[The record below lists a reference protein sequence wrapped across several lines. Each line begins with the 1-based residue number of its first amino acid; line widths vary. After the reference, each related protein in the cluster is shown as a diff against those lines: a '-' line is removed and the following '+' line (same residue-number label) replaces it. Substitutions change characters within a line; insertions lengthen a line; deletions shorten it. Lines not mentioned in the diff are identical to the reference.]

1 MQIKWLEDFVVLA
14 KSSSLIGA
22 AHERN
27 VTHPAFGRRIRALEE
42 WAGVPLIER
51 GPNGV
56 VLTTAGRT
64 FLASA
69 SEVLDILNETH
80 KVLQKPDY
88 ERQHRVRFAA
98 GRTLSHSVLPRLL
111 TRLRG
116 ITPTFQ
122 SEVKTTSLQYG
133 IEMLMDD
140 EVDFLLCHT
149 HESLPG
155 KADGKDYQHLIV
167 GRDKL
172 VAVSAPL
179 SASHPRYRVPR
190 TPADPAVPFL
200 DFAPAM
206 SLGRILRSKLY
217 AICPGDKLNVVYES
231 DLSEAIGAMVR
242 EGAGLAWLPLS
253 LVRGDLERGVM
264 VRADTTASDI
274 DMDICLY
281 RSRHNPKPIV
291 RSIWARLR

>member
-1 MQIKWLEDFVVLA
+1 MQIKWLEDFVALA
-14 KSSSLIGA
+14 KSPSLVHA

-27 VTHPAFGRRIRALEE
+27 VTHPAFGRRIRALES

-51 GPNGV
+51 GPNGIA
-56 VLTTAGRT
+56 LTAAGRT
-64 FLASA
+64 LLASA
-69 SEVLDILNETH
+69 SEVLDILRETH
-80 KVLQKPDY
+80 KTLQLPGY
-88 ERQHRVRFAA
+88 ERLHKVRFAA

-116 ITPTFQ
+116 VAPAFQ
-122 SEVKTTSLQYG
+122 SQVTTTSLQYG
-133 IEMLMDD
+133 IEMLMDE

-155 KADGKDYQHLIV
+155 KADSKDYMHLVV

-179 SASHPRYRVPR
+179 STRHPRYRVPR
-190 TPADPAVPFL
+190 TAADTAVPFL
-200 DFAPAM
+200 DFASSM
-206 SLGRILRSKLY
+206 SLGLILRSRLY
-217 AICPGDKLNVVYES
+217 TICTADKLNVVYES
-231 DLSEAIGAMVR
+231 DLSEAIRAMVL

-253 LVRGDLERGVM
+253 LVRGDLEQGNM
-264 VRADTTASDI
+264 ARADSTATDI

-291 RSIWARLR
+291 RSIWTGLQ